1 MILRTKSFSFRST
14 VTGLAA
20 LRRSLRPIGF
30 ILCDLDA
37 TQRVVTCKYCC
48 HLHCEP
54 KVISSCDPKQ
64 SYELNRS
71 ESRELRHSR
80 RSKSPGSRSLERTR
94 SPRSLERQL
103 SFAMDVTYVTEK
115 IIVVTFP

>member
-1 MILRTKSFSFRST
+1 MWGCLGKSKKRRKAVISIVRSPSP
-14 VTGLAA
+14 GC
-20 LRRSLRPIGF
+20 RCSCHGQSLQ
-30 ILCDLDA
+30 
-37 TQRVVTCKYCC
+37 QRKQ
-48 HLHCEP
+48 
-54 KVISSCDPKQ
+54 VISSCDPKQ